1 MSFSETLDGNRS
13 GVGRKS
19 EAVAP
24 DHVEAQ
30 LQTKADDTG
39 LLYDVHGMLLI
50 PQPTDR
56 SDDPLV
62 PKPKLVTPCA
72 NDRHGANTINF
83 RSF

>member
-1 MSFSETLDGNRS
+1 MSFSETLDETHG
-13 GVGRKS
+13 GGRKT

-24 DHVEAQ
+24 DHVEAGM
-30 LQTKADDTG
+30 QTKIEETG

-62 PKPKLVTPCA
+62 HLTPELCA
-72 NDRHGANTINF
+72 DCRHGGNIINSL
-83 RSF
+83 SF

>member
-1 MSFSETLDGNRS
+1 MSFSETLDQGNAA
-13 GVGRKS
+13 GRKT

-24 DHVEAQ
+24 DHIEAQ
-30 LQTKADDTG
+30 QQTKAGDTG

-62 PKPKLVTPCA
+62 HRVIVA
-72 NDRHGANTINF
+72 D
-83 RSF
+83 

>member
-1 MSFSETLDGNRS
+1 MSFSETLDQDNA
-13 GVGRKS
+13 VGRKT

-30 LQTKADDTG
+30 LQTKVEDTG
-39 LLYDVHGMLLI
+39 LMYDVHGMLLI

-62 PKPKLVTPCA
+62 LNNIACRLTRDMGKAP
-72 NDRHGANTINF
+72 
-83 RSF
+83 